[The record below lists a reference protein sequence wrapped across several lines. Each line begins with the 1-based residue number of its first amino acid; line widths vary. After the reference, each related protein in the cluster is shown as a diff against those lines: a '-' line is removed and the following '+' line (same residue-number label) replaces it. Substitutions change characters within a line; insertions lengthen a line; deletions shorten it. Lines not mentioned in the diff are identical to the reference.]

1 MNEEK
6 TLEVIDIPDE
16 VIISRAEYDELLK
29 ARFGIDMIGWSFGKY
44 GPNDTVV
51 YSVCAQFGYVSKED
65 NPNA

>member
-1 MNEEK
+1 MNEER
-6 TLEVIDIPDE
+6 TLEAIETTDV
-16 VIISRAEYDELLK
+16 VIIPRAEYDELLK
-29 ARFGIDMIGWSFGKY
+29 ARLGIDMIGWSFGKY